1 MGLLDNL
8 GLSGLGNSL
17 STFGKNLSNLGTN
30 IDDQTGGLLTRL
42 GQPDNQ
48 ANLIAAASLLSG
60 EGIPASFALRNQ
72 VRSNLLANQQFKRQR
87 EAIGLLEQQFA
98 NNPRM
103 LGLLQANPTGFIR
116 AMTAKELMPKDSFE
130 LVPQDDLPESLK
142 GKGVFQRNTR
152 TGKIFPISN
161 TNNTGIG
168 LLTSD
173 QLNQLVSPTQDKI
186 KEVEQTGSSINVPT
200 AAGGD
205 IGGMGTDFLNAVT
218 GLFGGSFSK
227 EREKQKAIINQVNN
241 SIKQPLVKALSDKG
255 SVYTQKTIE
264 QILPQPSDNNQ
275 TFVEKSKALVP
286 ELQYTLNNLKAE
298 MQSAKSTAELQQLRS
313 QFNKI
318 QEYIANVT
326 VAINDYES
334 GSTTNNLLN
343 QADEIVGSAE

>member
-1 MGLLDNL
+1 MGLLDAIQN
-8 GLSGLGNSL
+8 
-17 STFGKNLSNLGTN
+17 FGSKVRTASQPFLDVYNTPEFQQQITLGTSLLGGAGVPASIQAAN
-30 IDDQTGGLLTRL
+30 KAGLLAQNTQDL
-42 GQPDNQ
+42 
-48 ANLIAAASLLSG
+48 
-60 EGIPASFALRNQ
+60 
-72 VRSNLLANQQFKRQR
+72 KRQR
-87 EAIGLLEQQFA
+87 EAVGLLEQQFA

-103 LGLLQANPTGFIR
+103 RSLLQANPTAFIR
-116 AMTAKELMPKDSFE
+116 AMTARELLPKDSFE
-130 LVPQDDLPESLK
+130 LVSQEDLPESLR
-142 GKGVFQRNTR
+142 GRGVFQRNTR
-152 TGKIFPISN
+152 TGKIFPIGN
-161 TNNTGIG
+161 TNNTGVS
-168 LLTSD
+168 LLNLKD
-173 QLNQLVSPTQDKI
+173 INKLVSPTQDAIEK
-186 KEVEQTGSSINVPT
+186 VEQTGSSINVPT

-298 MQSAKSTAELQQLRS
+298 MQSAKSTAEVQQLRS
-313 QFNKI
+313 QYNKI

-334 GSTTNNLLN
+334 GSSTNNLLN
-343 QADEIVGSAE
+343 QADEIVGNVE

>member
-1 MGLLDNL
+1 MVERLQGLLGNIGSSLNNLSLPASL
-8 GLSGLGNSL
+8 GLL
-17 STFGKNLSNLGTN
+17 STGVNILEGNPIGQSLNTGFQTFGN
-30 IDDQTGGLLTRL
+30 
-42 GQPDNQ
+42 
-48 ANLIAAASLLSG
+48 
-60 EGIPASFALRNQ
+60 LRNIEEQ
-72 VRSNLLANQQFKRQR
+72 NKQK

-98 NNPRM
+98 NNPKM

-116 AMTAKELMPKDSFE
+116 AMTARELLPKDSFE
-130 LVPQDDLPESLK
+130 LVSQEDLPESLR
-142 GKGVFQRNTR
+142 GKGVYQRNKR

-168 LLTSD
+168 LLTPEK
-173 QLNQLVSPTQDKI
+173 LNQLVSPTQDKI

>member
-1 MGLLDNL
+1 MGLLDAIQN
-8 GLSGLGNSL
+8 
-17 STFGKNLSNLGTN
+17 FGSKVRTASQPFLDGYNTPEFQQQITLGTSLLRGDGAPSAIRAAN
-30 IDDQTGGLLTRL
+30 QAGLLAQNTQDL
-42 GQPDNQ
+42 
-48 ANLIAAASLLSG
+48 
-60 EGIPASFALRNQ
+60 
-72 VRSNLLANQQFKRQR
+72 KRQR

-116 AMTAKELMPKDSFE
+116 AMTARELLPKDSFE
-130 LVPQDDLPESLK
+130 LVSQEDLPESLR
-142 GKGVFQRNTR
+142 GRGAFQRNTR
-152 TGKIFPISN
+152 TGKIFPIGN
-161 TNNTGIG
+161 TNNTGVS
-168 LLTSD
+168 LLNLD
-173 QLNQLVSPTQDKI
+173 DINKI
-186 KEVEQTGSSINVPT
+186 VPSTTEKIEEVEGKGSEIDITT

-286 ELQYTLNNLKAE
+286 ELQYTLNNLKAQ
-298 MQSAKSTAELQQLRS
+298 MTSVKTQAELEELRS
-313 QFNKI
+313 QFQKI
-318 QEYIANVT
+318 QNYIANVT

-334 GSTTNNLLN
+334 GSSTNNLLN
-343 QADEIVGSAE
+343 QADEIVGSGE